1 MCYGHFS
8 YNDLCHTDT
17 SSTSDGP
24 YSSFPPPA
32 RLSAALT
39 RDYQYTVAKWRV
51 RQGARMLSVP
61 ILTLLILAS
70 TWAVSQMPVIGQAG
84 STGEFMITGDKSE
97 QMKEMR

>member
-1 MCYGHFS
+1 
-8 YNDLCHTDT
+8 
-17 SSTSDGP
+17 
-24 YSSFPPPA
+24 
-32 RLSAALT
+32 
-39 RDYQYTVAKWRV
+39 
-51 RQGARMLSVP
+51 MLSVP